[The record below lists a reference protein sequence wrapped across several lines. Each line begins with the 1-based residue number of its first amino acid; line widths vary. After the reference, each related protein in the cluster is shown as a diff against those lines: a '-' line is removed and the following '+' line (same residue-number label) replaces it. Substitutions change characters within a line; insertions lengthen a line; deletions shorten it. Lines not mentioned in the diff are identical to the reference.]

1 MRKFAAVAALAVI
14 AASCGD
20 QGAPTEVASSVNLVK
35 GPLVHTPSGAVFSQA
50 EWDAKEDKSPW
61 LETAERITARVNG
74 SKPSDGVR
82 FSVTGNAAPTVL
94 CHQSGAY
101 ICGQIAALIPG
112 TISTVWTSAQWNAAT
127 TAQFAQFDVIYIPDN
142 AGGNPDFANKRNVY
156 GAAIT
161 GRSALTGV
169 HYEHCGSFA
178 PNSGPC
184 RVLKASIA
192 WIHAGQGTGLLAATQ
207 YINASWL
214 PTIAPFNGVT
224 YSSIGGG
231 YDLVRITDPGHAT
244 MQGSTDASLSNFRQS
259 SHSIFGNVGGFT
271 SVAEICNIPFALY
284 PGSCSGG
291 TFRPH
296 FLVSSGAFA
305 DQDGDGVGDSADNC
319 PTVGNADQADANSN
333 GVGDACESAPQV
345 TISPA
350 TISMAP
356 GGSVTFTTSAQDSDN
371 PASSLTYEW
380 RVNGIVQ
387 SGATSSSFTATFS
400 ADAVVRVTV
409 RDPGLLSG
417 FDEAKVTIITNTPP
431 TADAGSDQT
440 HARTSAAGV
449 SVTLDGSGSTDAEG
463 PIASYS
469 WSEGATVLGTGSS
482 LTHAF
487 SLGTHNVTLTVTDG
501 NGVTDTDNVVVT
513 VTNVA
518 PVARAGND
526 QTLQC
531 VSGGATA
538 QLNGSASSD
547 IDGTLSYSWGNGA
560 TTAMTSQSFGVGSH
574 TASLTVTDND
584 GATDSDNVQITVV
597 DTQDPT
603 ISMVLS
609 PTTLWAPNH
618 KMVKVASGISSSD
631 GCFAS
636 SSLTF
641 GVTVTTNEPVNGLGD
656 GDTAPDWT
664 VVNNGNGT
672 YDVFV
677 RAERSGTGTG
687 RIYTITATSVDGS
700 GNTATSTGTVTV
712 PHSQKK

>member
-1 MRKFAAVAALAVI
+1 MRRLVAIAALALI

-20 QGAPTEVASSVNLVK
+20 QSAPTEAANNATLVK
-35 GPLVHTPSGAVFSQA
+35 GPLVFTPSGAVFTQA
-50 EWDAKEDKSPW
+50 EWDAKEDKTPW
-61 LETAERITARVNG
+61 LESAERIAARVNG
-74 SKPSDGVR
+74 SNPSDGLR
-82 FSVTGNAAPTVL
+82 FSVTGNPAPTVL
-94 CHQSGAY
+94 CHQSYSY

-112 TISTVWTSAQWNAAT
+112 AISTAWSSAQWNAAT
-127 TAQFAQFDVIYIPDN
+127 VAQFAQFDVIYIPDA
-142 AGGNPDFANKRNVY
+142 AGGHPDFANKRNVY
-156 GAAIT
+156 GAAVT

-169 HYEHCGSFA
+169 HYEHCSAGNPS
-178 PNSGPC
+178 SGPC
-184 RVLKASIA
+184 RVLKASIQ

-207 YINASWL
+207 YVNASWL

-244 MQGSTDASLSNFRQS
+244 MQGSTDASLSNFSQS
-259 SHSIFGNVGGFT
+259 SHSIFGNIGGFT
-271 SVAEICNIPFALY
+271 SVAEICDIPFATY
-284 PGSCSGG
+284 PGSCGG
-291 TFRPH
+291 GRFRPH

-305 DQDGDGVGDSADNC
+305 DQDGDGVGDAQDNC
-319 PTVGNADQADANSN
+319 PTVGNADQADANNN

-350 TISMAP
+350 TSNVAP
-356 GGSVTFTTSAQDSDN
+356 GTSITFTTTAQDSDN
-371 PASSLTYEW
+371 PLSSLTYEW
-380 RVNGIVQ
+380 RVDGIVQ
-387 SGATSSSFTATFS
+387 AGATSSTFTKSFS
-400 ADAVVRVTV
+400 ADAIVRVTV
-409 RDPGLLSG
+409 RDPGNLSG
-417 FDEAKVTIITNTPP
+417 FDQATVTIITNTPP

-440 HARTSAAGV
+440 LARTSAAGV

-469 WSEGATVLGTGSS
+469 WSDGVTVLGTGSS
-482 LTHAF
+482 LTHTF

-518 PVARAGND
+518 PVANAGSD

-538 QLNGSASSD
+538 TLNGSASSD
-547 IDGTLSYSWGNGA
+547 LDGTLSYSWSNGA
-560 TTAMTSQSFGVGSH
+560 TTAITSQTFGVGSH
-574 TASLTVTDND
+574 TASLTVTDNNGAQD
-584 GATDSDNVQITVV
+584 GDNVQITVV

-603 ISMVLS
+603 ISMAVS
-609 PTTLWAPNH
+609 TALWPPNH

-631 GCFAS
+631 GCYTS

-641 GVTVTTNEPVNGLGD
+641 GVTVTSNEPVNGLGD
-656 GDTAPDWT
+656 GDTAPDWN

-672 YDVFV
+672 YDVWV

-700 GNTATSTGTVTV
+700 GNSTTSTGTVTV
-712 PHSQKK
+712 AHSQKK